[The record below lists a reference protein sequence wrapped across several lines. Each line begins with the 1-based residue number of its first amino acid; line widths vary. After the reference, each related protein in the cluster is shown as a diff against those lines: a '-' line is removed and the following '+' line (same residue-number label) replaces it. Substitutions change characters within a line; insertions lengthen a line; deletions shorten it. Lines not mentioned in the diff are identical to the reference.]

1 MKQFVDRE
9 LEMRTLEREYAKKE
23 ASLVIVYGR
32 RRVGKTTLLN
42 EFAKDKKTIYFLAT
56 QESESIN
63 RDLFREKA
71 AEFTQNEVLMNAVV
85 DRWDTIFKAIVS
97 AGGQDRIVVVLDE
110 FQYLGRTNPAF
121 PSIFQRVWDEVLK
134 ESNIMVIL
142 CGSLISMMVSQTLS
156 YQSPLYGRRTA
167 QIRLK
172 QIPFRYYHVF
182 FDGLSFQEQVERYA
196 VTGGVPKYIESF
208 LEQEDIY
215 AGIEVN
221 ILELSGYLYEEPYFL
236 LQQEVSE
243 LGSYFSVLRAIAFG
257 NTKLADISS
266 AIGVKATDLT
276 RTLKTLIDLDLVERE
291 VPVTE
296 KEPGKSKKGLYHI
309 KDNFIRFW
317 FTFIYPNQSD
327 IERGNIEY
335 VMGKIR
341 KSFVRSH
348 AAFVYEDICRELLGV
363 DRQFPYHF
371 SRIGRYWDKNTEIDV
386 VAVNEEEKVILFGE
400 CKYWSTLVDVDV
412 FYELVDKSKRVSWC
426 QGDRTEV
433 FMLFAIGGYTQ
444 RLMELSRAREDLILK
459 SWL

>member
-208 LEQEDIY
+208 LGQEDIY

-221 ILELSGYLYEEPYFL
+221 ILELSGYLYEVIFL
-236 LQQEVSE
+236 S
-243 LGSYFSVLRAIAFG
+243 
-257 NTKLADISS
+257 
-266 AIGVKATDLT
+266 
-276 RTLKTLIDLDLVERE
+276 
-291 VPVTE
+291 
-296 KEPGKSKKGLYHI
+296 
-309 KDNFIRFW
+309 
-317 FTFIYPNQSD
+317 
-327 IERGNIEY
+327 
-335 VMGKIR
+335 
-341 KSFVRSH
+341 
-348 AAFVYEDICRELLGV
+348 
-363 DRQFPYHF
+363 
-371 SRIGRYWDKNTEIDV
+371 
-386 VAVNEEEKVILFGE
+386 
-400 CKYWSTLVDVDV
+400 
-412 FYELVDKSKRVSWC
+412 
-426 QGDRTEV
+426 
-433 FMLFAIGGYTQ
+433 
-444 RLMELSRAREDLILK
+444 
-459 SWL
+459 